1 MTSLCWFTYR
11 QLYECKVTINLTS
24 KSGERYCPAGT
35 GNLNF
40 DHLELR
46 VMCWLVVLLQASVL
60 CVVWCVGRIVEP
72 TTSELYLRSGD
83 RLHLVCEQR
92 VTQTNVEKVVY
103 WSKAETKA
111 VSVKVSDDEL
121 RYQQI
126 DTSQPAAPYTIN
138 QRPADDGGDLLR
150 SELVKNNVGRADSGY
165 YRCRLGLG
173 GESSR
178 ILITVIDSTSS
189 SHHVSVVSRK

>member
-1 MTSLCWFTYR
+1 M
-11 QLYECKVTINLTS
+11 
-24 KSGERYCPAGT
+24 
-35 GNLNF
+35 
-40 DHLELR
+40 
-46 VMCWLVVLLQASVL
+46 
-60 CVVWCVGRIVEP
+60 EP

-83 RLHLVCEQR
+83 RLHLICEQR
-92 VTQTNVEKVVY
+92 VTPTAVEKVVY
-103 WSKAETKA
+103 WSKAETPRW
-111 VSVKVSDDEL
+111 VSVNVADDQL

-178 ILITVIDSTSS
+178 ILITVIDSMSL
-189 SHHVSVVSRK
+189 SHCVCTVLRR